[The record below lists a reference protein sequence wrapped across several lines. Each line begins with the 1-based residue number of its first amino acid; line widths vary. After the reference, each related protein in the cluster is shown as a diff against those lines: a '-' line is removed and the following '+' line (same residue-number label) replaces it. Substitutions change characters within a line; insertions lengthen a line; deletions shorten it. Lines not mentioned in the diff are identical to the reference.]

1 MRLPHA
7 VVVASLF
14 ASHARTAA
22 AQPAGSVEVGFYGQ
36 VTRVAPEQARF
47 QTLTPLSLGG
57 RGRVNLHHGLG
68 VELEASTS
76 TVEGAGDVPR
86 RRYNQLVARGT
97 WTIPV
102 SEFSGLLVG
111 AGVARSD
118 YELTYNFGAD
128 ALVGVRTVVAG
139 RYVLRSDAI
148 FNYLP
153 TSGATEF
160 AIRTGLQAV
169 IGPFDGPTSRDRRRA
184 GLTMQEPGSIEGG
197 VFVQQWQLHPRWN
210 LQSGRAIG
218 TRFGAFLTSR
228 SQVEVEATYGRQTV
242 RDGGRP
248 GSTGVPLAA
257 GQTFRVT
264 TFSVRYAHQL
274 PVGRRYVLLAAA
286 GPARS
291 SYEYIDH
298 WGASGVIGARA
309 ALTRDVQ
316 LRADVVANALPRPRV
331 LDTGVRVGLS
341 TVVRLGR

>member
-1 MRLPHA
+1 MRLLQAVA
-7 VVVASLF
+7 VVTLLALQDS
-14 ASHARTAA
+14 RAA
-22 AQPAGSVEVGFYGQ
+22 AQPAGSVEVGAYGQ

-47 QTLTPLSLGG
+47 QTLTPLSMGV
-57 RGRVNLHHGLG
+57 RGRVNLHRGLG

-97 WTIPV
+97 WTIPL

-128 ALVGVRTVVAG
+128 ALLGVRTVISG

-169 IGPFDGPTSRDRRRA
+169 IGPFDGPTTRDRRR
-184 GLTMQEPGSIEGG
+184 GNLTMQEPGSIEAGLIA
-197 VFVQQWQLHPRWN
+197 QQWWLHPGWN
-210 LQSGRAIG
+210 LRSGGAIG
-218 TRFGAFLTSR
+218 TRVGAFLTSR

-248 GSTGVPLAA
+248 GSTGALLPA

-264 TFSVRYAHQL
+264 TFSVRFAHQL
-274 PVGRRYVLLAAA
+274 PVGRRYAIVAAA
-286 GPARS
+286 GPSRS
-291 SYEYIDH
+291 SYEYTDH
-298 WGASGVIGARA
+298 WGGSGILGGRV
-309 ALTRDVQ
+309 ALTRDIQ
-316 LRADVVANALPRPRV
+316 LRADIVGNYLIRPRV
-331 LDTGVRVGLS
+331 MDTGVRVGVS
-341 TVVRLGR
+341 TLLRFGR